1 MNRLNVKK
9 MIMEINKRILI
20 FVFLLISYTNCEI
33 WKYVWDD
40 SANSFV
46 WKCCIE
52 NNNTLNNTTTSSLFT
67 PSSHLA
73 IASTSS
79 SSSGGSAFPSSSST
93 TSVGVGTPNLVQR
106 CSFCNFVERK
116 TLVTQLNTSFPKKK
130 FNSYFVRR
138 FNFKR
143 LKLNNFNMNDNSTT
157 TITND
162 TTTISP
168 SLSLPALDV
177 KTLRDLSTLYG
188 NMSKFVNKKNRRKN
202 KPRTDNSQSKS
213 NVKNKSTNTE
223 KLVHFCSNCGLL
235 TVNSNSTIKS
245 LSNSKIR
252 RLNKKFNITSTT
264 ANSLITSTTTISSST
279 TRQPTPQLYQN
290 AIVYTHLELK
300 RRKKGVLTR

>member
-9 MIMEINKRILI
+9 IIMEINKRLLF

-52 NNNTLNNTTTSSLFT
+52 NNNTTLNNTTTSLFT

-79 SSSGGSAFPSSSST
+79 SSSGGSEFPSSSST

-106 CSFCNFVERK
+106 CSFCNFVEK
-116 TLVTQLNTSFPKKK
+116 KALVTQLNSSFPKKK

-143 LKLNNFNMNDNSTT
+143 LKLNNINMNDNSTT
-157 TITND
+157 TI
-162 TTTISP
+162 SP
-168 SLSLPALDV
+168 SLSSTVLDI

-202 KPRTDNSQSKS
+202 KPRTDNSQSNS

-235 TVNSNSTIKS
+235 TVNSNSTMKS

-252 RLNKKFNITSTT
+252 RLNKKVNITSTT
-264 ANSLITSTTTISSST
+264 ASSLITSTTTISSST

-300 RRKKGVLTR
+300 RRKKGV